1 MKYIGAHVS
10 VEGGVAN
17 APVNASNIGA
27 KTFALFTKNPSR
39 WRSSPIKEKEAETF
53 RKRCDDLGFN
63 RSIILP
69 HDS

>member
-27 KTFALFTKNPSR
+27 KTFDLFTKNPSR

-53 RKRCDDLGFN
+53 RKR
-63 RSIILP
+63 
-69 HDS
+69 